1 MKTYFRMIIL
11 FLSLLLAKGVDA
23 QDSHWQCD
31 TYAYE
36 YDMAV
41 YYALEENGVAVT
53 DLNNYEVA
61 AFVSDECRGVGEV
74 VTSEITGE
82 QTVTFGYLRI
92 RSNST
97 SGETITFKVYN
108 RLEEKEFTVENT
120 SLIFQ
125 SQGLVGLPSN
135 PLIMAV
141 MFKGDVNGDGGVDAQ
156 DASLVLQLVAKKIA
170 PTTDGVAYAAAD
182 VNGDGKVDAQDAS
195 LILQYAAKKISW

>member
-1 MKTYFRMIIL
+1 MNRKRIIIVML
-11 FLSLLLAKGVDA
+11 ICVVLSVAA
-23 QDSHWQCD
+23 QAQTSHWQCD

-61 AFVSDECRGVGEV
+61 AFVGDECRGVGEV
-74 VTSEITGE
+74 VTSEITGG
-82 QTVTFGYLRI
+82 QTVTFCYLRI

-108 RLEEKEFTVENT
+108 RLEDKEFAVENT

-141 MFKGDVNGDGGVDAQ
+141 MFKGDVNGDGVVDAQ

-170 PTTDGVAYAAAD
+170 PTADGIVYAAAD